1 MHAFPNLSLCKF
13 NFVSYYISMD
23 CPNHNIQDVY
33 SPFAHNKLLYMYI
46 ASTMNPMNDNES
58 DSLYDDGCDI
68 HKLTNAC
75 DYIQLLHFLNNY

>member
-1 MHAFPNLSLCKF
+1 
-13 NFVSYYISMD
+13 
-23 CPNHNIQDVY
+23 
-33 SPFAHNKLLYMYI
+33 MYI

-75 DYIQLLHFLNNY
+75 MRLYTATTLPK

>member
-1 MHAFPNLSLCKF
+1 
-13 NFVSYYISMD
+13 
-23 CPNHNIQDVY
+23 
-33 SPFAHNKLLYMYI
+33 MYI

>member
-1 MHAFPNLSLCKF
+1 MHFPISHCANSTLSVITSVWIVRITTYKMYTVPLPI
-13 NFVSYYISMD
+13 IS
-23 CPNHNIQDVY
+23 C
-33 SPFAHNKLLYMYI
+33 YMYI